1 MPVTKTGKGGRRQ
14 DIMTEELMEKLEVK
28 TVFTIPLFGGIPV
41 TESIVVTWIIMAV
54 FIILA
59 IVMTRGLRTR
69 NITKRQAFLEW
80 MVTKLDGMV
89 GGMVHG
95 KAAVFKEYLITV
107 LLYIG
112 LANIVGIFGFK
123 SPTKDMNVT
132 IALALMSIV
141 LVEAAGVIFLG
152 IKRHLHKFIEPTPV
166 ILPINI
172 MEVVTKPLSLCMRLF
187 GNVIGAFVIMALI
200 EICVPIGIP
209 MVLSVYFDFFDGLLQ
224 AYVFVF
230 LTGLYLTEA
239 VE

>member
-1 MPVTKTGKGGRRQ
+1 
-14 DIMTEELMEKLEVK
+14 MEKLGVK
-28 TVFTIPLFGGIPV
+28 KVFTIPLFGGIPV

-69 NITKRQAFLEW
+69 NISKRQAFIEW
-80 MVTKLDGMV
+80 VVTKLDGIV

-95 KAAVFKEYLITV
+95 KATVFREYLITV

-112 LANIVGIFGFK
+112 LANIVGIFGLK
-123 SPTKDMNVT
+123 SPTKDMNIT

-141 LVEAAGVIFLG
+141 LVEASGIIFLG
-152 IKRHLHKFIEPTPV
+152 LKRRLHKFIEPTPV
-166 ILPINI
+166 ILPINL
-172 MEVVTKPLSLCMRLF
+172 MEIVTKPLSLCMRLF
-187 GNVIGAFVIMALI
+187 GNVIGAFVIMALV
-200 EICVPIGIP
+200 EIVVPIGIP
-209 MVLSVYFDFFDGLLQ
+209 MVLSVYFDFFDGFLQ

-230 LTGLYLTEA
+230 LTGLYLSEA

>member
-1 MPVTKTGKGGRRQ
+1 
-14 DIMTEELMEKLEVK
+14 MTEELMEKLEVK

-59 IVMTRGLRTR
+59 IVLTRGLRTR
-69 NITKRQAFLEW
+69 NISKRQAFVEW
-80 MVTKLDGMV
+80 MVMKLDSMV

-95 KAAVFKEYLITV
+95 KAAVFKEYLIVV

-141 LVEAAGVIFLG
+141 LVEAAGIIFLG
-152 IKRHLHKFIEPTPV
+152 IRRKLHKFIEPTPV

-209 MVLSVYFDFFDGLLQ
+209 MVLSVYFDFFDGFLQ

>member
-1 MPVTKTGKGGRRQ
+1 
-14 DIMTEELMEKLEVK
+14 MEKMHVD

-41 TESIVVTWIIMAV
+41 KESVVVTWIIMAV
-54 FIILA
+54 FILLAILA
-59 IVMTRGLRTR
+59 TRGLRTR

-80 MVTKLDGMV
+80 AVTRLDGIVNGMV
-89 GGMVHG
+89 GG
-95 KAAVFKEYLITV
+95 KAKAFTEYLVTV

-112 LANIVGIFGFK
+112 FANIIGIFGFK
-123 SPTKDMNVT
+123 SPTKDINVT

-141 LVEAAGVIFLG
+141 LVEAAGIVFLG
-152 IKRHLHKFIEPTPV
+152 LKRHLHKFIEPTPV
-166 ILPINI
+166 VLPINI

-187 GNVIGAFVIMALI
+187 GNVVGAFVIMALL
-200 EICVPIGIP
+200 EIIVPIGIP
-209 MVLSVYFDFFDGLLQ
+209 MVFSLYFDFFDGFLQ